1 MQDKANG
8 VHAVRCPKK
17 DNVASEKKGLK
28 IAQNTP
34 SNRYERFPVQ
44 SVRKA
49 GSRQGIRRP
58 WQPKQKGAQK
68 VDTDQLGVPRQVAKV
83 TCPVTAAR
91 STGRCNTI

>member
-49 GSRQGIRRP
+49 GSRQRNPTTLAIQTE
-58 WQPKQKGAQK
+58 W
-68 VDTDQLGVPRQVAKV
+68 
-83 TCPVTAAR
+83 CPESGHGLSWA
-91 STGRCNTI
+91 CL